1 VKPLPAFRDEFPVSR
16 THIFLNHGGVSPTS
30 TRVVDAVHA
39 FMDATARVGRPSFDD
54 WESLATDC
62 RERFARLVGC
72 APDEVAFVR
81 NTSHGL
87 SLLAAGLDWRPGD
100 RVAAAASVEYP
111 SNVYPWMD
119 LEERGVAALD
129 VIPVDEA
136 GTVTVEAAARALRP
150 RTRVLAVSSAQ
161 YATGAVTDLAGL
173 GQLCR
178 ERGVLLCVDGI
189 QTVGALPLDVKAA
202 GIHFLSADS
211 HKWMLGMMGI
221 GAVFVDRS
229 VVGRIHPPLLG
240 WRSTTDNFNFDR
252 VHYELLADAGRFEEG
267 SLAYP
272 LIAGFA
278 AALELL
284 EEAGIDRIADHVC
297 GLVTDLLER
306 ERLKD
311 LESEALDL
319 WQSEVRERGLRMRVL
334 ECSYNLDG
342 GQLTVSYRASGKR
355 RRQREMRNLQRDMAR
370 SLKARIEMRE
380 VRDREA
386 AKLLDGVG
394 KCGRQ
399 LCCTT
404 WLREF
409 RHIRPE
415 MARTQQLTENRDEIT
430 GVCGRLLCCLS
441 YEDEMYRSLTRS
453 LPKVGARVV
462 TPQGAGKVRYIF
474 PLKKTVT
481 VTLENDI
488 NAEFGV
494 DELLPPKQDP
504 SCGSCGGCTA
514 TRRAEGEREAEQ
526 RAQDQQATAT

>member
-1 VKPLPAFRDEFPVSR
+1 MTTVVTVQFRPVGRTYDFNAHNFADLERDEYLIVEGKDGPALVQVVQPPHSVR
-16 THIFLNHGGVSPTS
+16 PDREPTKS
-30 TRVVDAVHA
+30 VLRR
-39 FMDATARVGRPSFDD
+39 ATV
-54 WESLATDC
+54 W
-62 RERFARLVGC
+62 
-72 APDEVAFVR
+72 
-81 NTSHGL
+81 
-87 SLLAAGLDWRPGD
+87 
-100 RVAAAASVEYP
+100 
-111 SNVYPWMD
+111 
-119 LEERGVAALD
+119 
-129 VIPVDEA
+129 
-136 GTVTVEAAARALRP
+136 
-150 RTRVLAVSSAQ
+150 
-161 YATGAVTDLAGL
+161 
-173 GQLCR
+173 
-178 ERGVLLCVDGI
+178 
-189 QTVGALPLDVKAA
+189 
-202 GIHFLSADS
+202 
-211 HKWMLGMMGI
+211 
-221 GAVFVDRS
+221 
-229 VVGRIHPPLLG
+229 
-240 WRSTTDNFNFDR
+240 
-252 VHYELLADAGRFEEG
+252 
-267 SLAYP
+267 
-272 LIAGFA
+272 
-278 AALELL
+278 
-284 EEAGIDRIADHVC
+284 
-297 GLVTDLLER
+297 DLLER

-319 WQSEVRERGLRMRVL
+319 WQSEARERGLRMRVL

-370 SLKARIEMRE
+370 RLKARIEMRE

-526 RAQDQQATAT
+526 RAQDQQATAA